1 MGKRQRRKRSAKRKR
16 EKQSVTELP
25 EEVIDYILTRLPVK
39 DLLRFRCVS
48 KRWCA
53 LIDSPM
59 FIKLHLNQSLQTGT
73 SNLSL
78 ILKNGTNLYSV
89 DIDMLDVVLKAG
101 GDSVPRLDVVQ
112 VHNPFKFEAR
122 WTDVDG
128 SCNGLILL
136 YGIKDEAIA
145 LLNPSTNAYR
155 ILPPLS
161 RGNAS
166 SYPFHGL
173 VYDPVGDDYK
183 IIKIMQFY
191 GDNDSFYHKVMVYSL
206 RSNMWR
212 RICES
217 FSYYLFF
224 NWKSLSS
231 GVLVNGALHWLARRD
246 RVDLFDI
253 VVAFDPVDEE
263 YQEVQVPQVPSC
275 NHGILGV
282 VGRRLCIFY
291 ITEEDHSEAAVEL
304 WIMNDYMV
312 ESSWT
317 KQCTVMVPKE
327 KASYVDDIM
336 ECLKVLASSNNI
348 LLWASSN
355 CDSLFRMFGRFNCY
369 DLKEKRDVNL
379 GGSSAKEVNVKSLVK
394 LSHYQ

>member
-1 MGKRQRRKRSAKRKR
+1 MGRRKRRKRSAKGKR
-16 EKQSVTELP
+16 EKQSVAELP
-25 EEVIDYILTRLPVK
+25 EEVIDDILTRLRVE

-73 SNLSL
+73 NLSL
-78 ILKNGTNLYSV
+78 ILKSNSNLYSV
-89 DIDMLDVVLKAG
+89 DLDMLDCVLKLG
-101 GDSVPRLDVVQ
+101 GESGDGVSRLDVVE
-112 VHNPFKFEAR
+112 VHSPFKAEAR
-122 WTDVDG
+122 WTDVEG
-128 SCNGLILL
+128 SCNGLIFL

-145 LLNPSTNAYR
+145 LLNPSTNDYR
-155 ILPPLS
+155 ILPPMS
-161 RGNAS
+161 RGDGT

-191 GDNDSFYHKVMVYSL
+191 GDNDSFSHKVMVYSL

-217 FSYYLFF
+217 FSYYLYL
-224 NWKSLSS
+224 NIKSSSS
-231 GVLVNGALHWLARRD
+231 GVPVNGALHWLARRG

-263 YQEVQVPQVPSC
+263 HWEVQVPQVPSC
-275 NHGILGV
+275 NYGILGV
-282 VGRRLCIFY
+282 LGGCLCIFY
-291 ITEEDHSEAAVEL
+291 VTEEDHSETTVEL

-317 KQCTVMVPKE
+317 KLLTVTVPKVN
-327 KASYVDDIM
+327 YMDNIM
-336 ECLKVLASSNNI
+336 QWLKVLASSNCNRKVNLYCVLGKLI
-348 LLWASSN
+348 
-355 CDSLFRMFGRFNCY
+355 CY

-379 GGSSAKEVNVKSLVK
+379 GTGSFSEDVNVKSLVK
-394 LSHYQ
+394 LNHYQ